1 MGLAIAFGLAA
12 AVLLGLLLAGRCSR
26 AALELVL
33 VALLVGIAG
42 YGWQGHPD
50 LPGRP
55 FAATGQ
61 TP

>member
-1 MGLAIAFGLAA
+1 MGLAIAFLLAG
-12 AVLLGLLLAGRCSR
+12 AVLLGLLVSGRCSR

-50 LPGRP
+50 LPGHP
-55 FAATGQ
+55 FAPASAT
-61 TP
+61 P